1 MAAVVELDGS
11 VSREA
16 AREVLGRFAVPF
28 TIR

>member
-11 VSREA
+11 ASREA
-16 AREVLGRFAVPF
+16 AREVLGRFTLPF